1 MATRLYINVSQ
12 AYMPLY
18 IQHSLQLP
26 AVSIAVIPLIM
37 FISGF
42 VVSIVNKP
50 ISKFLGRKWSM
61 IGGCLVGVAGAVWV
75 QFGSLT
81 DESFTKYE
89 IYAIS
94 VLIGAAGSQ
103 MLITSLCIVADLISN
118 NLDSSAFVYGC
129 MSLVDKFSNGI
140 TIMAIQKMTPNPC
153 GCPKEINF
161 YSNALVWTCC
171 AAALLGMVAVG
182 SLLPAT
188 IGSRKRDQRSVNV
201 NEVIQRDL
209 DPELVQQEHVET

>member
-1 MATRLYINVSQ
+1 MATTRLYINVSQ

-50 ISKFLGRKWSM
+50 ISKFVGRKWSM

-103 MLITSLCIVADLISN
+103 MLITRSGHLLNSI
-118 NLDSSAFVYGC
+118 
-129 MSLVDKFSNGI
+129 LVLFSIKDRCKKVHFHQMHNQG
-140 TIMAIQKMTPNPC
+140 
-153 GCPKEINF
+153 
-161 YSNALVWTCC
+161 L
-171 AAALLGMVAVG
+171 
-182 SLLPAT
+182 
-188 IGSRKRDQRSVNV
+188 
-201 NEVIQRDL
+201 
-209 DPELVQQEHVET
+209 H

>member
-50 ISKFLGRKWSM
+50 ISKFVGRKWSM

-103 MLITSLCIVADLISN
+103 MLITRS
-118 NLDSSAFVYGC
+118 GH
-129 MSLVDKFSNGI
+129 
-140 TIMAIQKMTPNPC
+140 
-153 GCPKEINF
+153 
-161 YSNALVWTCC
+161 
-171 AAALLGMVAVG
+171 LLNYIL
-182 SLLPAT
+182 STLPLSR
-188 IGSRKRDQRSVNV
+188 IGVKKVSF
-201 NEVIQRDL
+201 
-209 DPELVQQEHVET
+209 QQTHN